1 MRRWGLAFLLL
12 VAAPPLLAQAP
23 APAPPPQAQVATA
36 GTSAKIWLGKNAEYE
51 EFLRKA
57 PFVKFSDVP
66 IGVTRPKR
74 GYFAP
79 GGLVES
85 AAWKILPPGRP
96 HGYWESYKSE
106 IAAYELDKLLG
117 MDMVPPAVEK
127 RVQGELGAAI
137 LWVKPVRGWKEV
149 EPLPKPDKWNRQA
162 VRMKMFDNLICNMDR
177 NAGNLIVDDDWN
189 LYLIDHS
196 RAFITDKKLPQTMI
210 RVDSEL
216 WDRMLALDEPT
227 LMTTL
232 GPWMDRGSVRAVVRR
247 RDAMKVAVADIV
259 KRLGPA
265 AFVK

>member
-1 MRRWGLAFLLL
+1 MRLFKLALLFA
-12 VAAPPLLAQAP
+12 VSAIPLYAQAP
-23 APAPPPQAQVATA
+23 SAAAPQAQVAPA
-36 GTSAKIWLGKNAEYE
+36 AASAKIWLGRNAEFE
-51 EFLRKA
+51 EFIRTA
-57 PFVKFSDVP
+57 PFIKVSEVP

-96 HGYWESYKSE
+96 AGYWESYKSE

-137 LWVKPVRGWKEV
+137 LWVTPVRSWKAV
-149 EPLPKPDKWNRQA
+149 ESLPKPDKWNRQA
-162 VRMKMFDNLICNMDR
+162 VRMKMFDNLICNADR

-196 RAFITDKKLPQTMI
+196 RAFITDKKLPFTMV
-210 RVDSEL
+210 RVDPEV
-216 WDRMLALDEPT
+216 WDKMLALDEPT
-227 LMTTL
+227 LTAAL
-232 GPWMDRGSVRAVVRR
+232 GKWLDRGMVRAMLNR
-247 RDAMKVAVADIV
+247 RDAMKLVIDDLV
-259 KRLGPA
+259 KRTGQQA
-265 AFVK
+265 YVK